1 MPPMPRTLPMIV
13 ISPVMARSLRTGT
26 PFSAET
32 IRVTMVI
39 PADGPSFGTP
49 IIVAGTATS
58 WFSCQSVGKSSDSG
72 ARSDELGRRRHAFFH
87 YSLHGTQADDPARAL
102 QRLDIEVEDAP
113 RSSPITASPRDAIK
127 ISPLPGVEAWSST
140 AVDSA
145 PREGTGRVETAGHG
159 RH

>member
-1 MPPMPRTLPMIV
+1 MTSLHPASTAAWSFGKMPPMPRTLPMIV

-58 WFSCQSVGKSSDSG
+58 WFSCQSVGKSSDLAH
-72 ARSDELGRRRHAFFH
+72 ARMNWAAAATLSFITRCMEPRLTILPVPFNAWTSKLRMHPGRR
-87 YSLHGTQADDPARAL
+87 Q
-102 QRLDIEVEDAP
+102 
-113 RSSPITASPRDAIK
+113 
-127 ISPLPGVEAWSST
+127 
-140 AVDSA
+140 
-145 PREGTGRVETAGHG
+145 
-159 RH
+159 